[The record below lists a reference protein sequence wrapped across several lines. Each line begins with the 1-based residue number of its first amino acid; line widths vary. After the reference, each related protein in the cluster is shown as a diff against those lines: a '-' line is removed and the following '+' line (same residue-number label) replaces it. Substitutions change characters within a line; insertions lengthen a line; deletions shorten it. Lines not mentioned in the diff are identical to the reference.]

1 MRVKPLMKDETE
13 NSLADRAREGDK
25 VAMGALI
32 DRYNREIF
40 YFIYKMTRNVE
51 DAKDLTQEVFIK
63 VFRKLP
69 GFRGKSSFRT
79 WLYRVATNHTINF
92 INRRP
97 PAGYSD
103 PLATLSDSGPL
114 PSERLEKKDLKHCLD
129 RAIDR
134 LPKRQKAIV
143 ALRVQQMLSY
153 REIAGILKCS
163 VGNCKSAYHNAVI
176 NLREMIKDETGL

>member
-1 MRVKPLMKDETE
+1 MEDNTE
-13 NSLADRAREGDK
+13 NFLVTRASEGDK
-25 VAMGALI
+25 VAMGALV
-32 DRYNREIF
+32 DRYNKEIF
-40 YFIYKMTRNVE
+40 YYIYKMTRNTE
-51 DAKDLTQEVFIK
+51 DAKDLTQEVFIR
-63 VFRKLP
+63 VFRKLS
-69 GFRGKSSFRT
+69 GFSGKSSFRT
-79 WLYRVATNHTINF
+79 WLYRVAMNHTINF

-114 PSERLEKKDLKHCLD
+114 PSESLEKKDLKGYLD

-143 ALRVQQMLSY
+143 RLRVQQMLPY
-153 REIAGILKCS
+153 REIADILKCS

-176 NLREMIKDETGL
+176 NLREMIKDETSL